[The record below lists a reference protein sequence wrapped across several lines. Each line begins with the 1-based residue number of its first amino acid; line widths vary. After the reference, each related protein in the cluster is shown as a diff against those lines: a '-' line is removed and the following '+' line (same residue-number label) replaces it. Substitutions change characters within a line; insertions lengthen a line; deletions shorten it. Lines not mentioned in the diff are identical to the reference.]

1 MQCHIAL
8 DASGK
13 QGSRKI
19 MFGVAAVGYD
29 DLAIEYHVIGI
40 PVLVVW
46 LFFGCKYASSIH
58 PPKEKS
64 QYGVPARIEIVLDV

>member
-8 DASGK
+8 DALGK

-29 DLAIEYHVIGI
+29 ELAIEYHVIGV
-40 PVLVVW
+40 PVSVVW
-46 LFFGCKYASSIH
+46 QRLATITPRPQF
-58 PPKEKS
+58 
-64 QYGVPARIEIVLDV
+64 